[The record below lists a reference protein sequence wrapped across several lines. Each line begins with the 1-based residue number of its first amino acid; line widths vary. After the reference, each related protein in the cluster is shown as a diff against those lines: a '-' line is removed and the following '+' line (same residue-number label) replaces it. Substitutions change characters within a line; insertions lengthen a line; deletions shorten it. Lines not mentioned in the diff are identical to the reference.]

1 MWKRMHRVD
10 RKGVGLELGDD
21 RRDDLDSDA
30 DINSSSIVGGK
41 CL

>member
-21 RRDDLDSDA
+21 GRDDVDSDA

-41 CL
+41 CF